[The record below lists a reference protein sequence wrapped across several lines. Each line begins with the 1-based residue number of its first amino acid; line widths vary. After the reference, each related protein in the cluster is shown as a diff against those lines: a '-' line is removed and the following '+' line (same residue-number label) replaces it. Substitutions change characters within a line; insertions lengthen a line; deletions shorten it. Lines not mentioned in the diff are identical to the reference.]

1 MLTILHPH
9 LLSVIQSFP
18 AGLLVLM
25 PEKAERPVL
34 IVKGMKEAILAA
46 RIQGNFAVYVTPV
59 KVGSVDSIGL
69 ITAFFDD
76 PDEPLVVR
84 SPLFAEDAHS
94 RHLVNFLQASESD
107 VHFFDEHAREM
118 LAYRAE
124 ISLPAVT
131 RNRLE
136 QAQFGRFTHDIWRS
150 VDDQMQSWFSE
161 RTETDD
167 SAAVIVQLVESLM
180 PDDIALIDATV
191 TNNSYVGASPVTST
205 FLVRQEPG
213 PLQEHDIALLLQRIF
228 SPEQIIRGPLRVSD
242 REEVADILVV
252 TEDHLIF
259 IQAKDSPNTEQIL
272 ANSLSRKRATALK
285 SLNKAIAQLR
295 GAIRYARR
303 QNPMPVVIAGRE
315 QSLQVAGLHWRT
327 IAVVKE
333 LFNDEFASYSPP
345 ILQLGKE
352 TGVPSIALDYSELN
366 MYTANL
372 SCEESF
378 VAAIDKVFNVGR
390 ERGELPRLRIGPAE
404 AL

>member
-1 MLTILHPH
+1 MLTILQPH
-9 LLSVIQSFP
+9 LLPAIQSFP

-46 RIQGNFAVYVTPV
+46 RIQGGFAVYVAPA
-59 KVGSVDSIGL
+59 KVGSVDSLGL

-94 RHLVNFLQASESD
+94 QRLVNFLQASEID

-131 RNRLE
+131 RIRLE
-136 QAQFGRFTHDIWRS
+136 QAQFGRFTHDIWKG

-167 SAAVIVQLVESLM
+167 LAAVIVQFVEALM
-180 PDDIALIDATV
+180 PEDIALIDATV
-191 TNNSYVGASPVTST
+191 TNNSYVGASSVTST

-213 PLQEHDIALLLQRIF
+213 PLQEHDIALLLKRIF
-228 SPEQIIRGPLRVSD
+228 APEQTIRGPLRVSD
-242 REEVADILVV
+242 REEIADILVV

-259 IQAKDSPNTEQIL
+259 VQAKDSRNTEQIL
-272 ANSLSRKRATALK
+272 ANPLTRERATAAKVRSKPLLVAGRLGCK
-285 SLNKAIAQLR
+285 KARPNAQ
-295 GAIRYARR
+295 
-303 QNPMPVVIAGRE
+303 VIDGRE
-315 QSLQVAGLHWRT
+315 QTLHVAGLQWRT

-345 ILQLGKE
+345 ILQLAKE

-366 MYTANL
+366 MYSANL
-372 SCEESF
+372 SGEESF
-378 VAAIDKVFNVGR
+378 VAAIDRVFSFGR
-390 ERGELPRLRIGPAE
+390 EHGELPRLRIGPTE
-404 AL
+404 AP